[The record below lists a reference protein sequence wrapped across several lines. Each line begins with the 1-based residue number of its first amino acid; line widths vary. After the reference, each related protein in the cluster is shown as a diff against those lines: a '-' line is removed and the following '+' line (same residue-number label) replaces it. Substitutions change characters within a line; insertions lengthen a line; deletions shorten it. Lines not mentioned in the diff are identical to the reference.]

1 MRNLSCPTAI
11 ILIFYSF
18 TASSHAHERIPAD
31 SIEQK
36 IYTTTRING
45 QAPVIDGLLND
56 PAWEQVE
63 WGNDFIQWS
72 PNEREDPSQKTVFKI
87 LYDENNLYVGIRAYD
102 TEPGKIVKRMGRR
115 DEFDGDW
122 VEINID
128 SYNDKRTAFSF
139 TASVA
144 GVKGDEFISSNGNN
158 WDDSWDPIWYLKT
171 SIDEQG
177 WIAEFRIPLSQLRF
191 SSDHNQIWGLQI
203 QRRFFREEERSLW
216 QFISRNDVGWVHRF
230 GELRGIEGVKP
241 QKQVEIMP
249 YVVAKAERYKGEE
262 GNPFAT
268 GRDQNINFGVDGK
281 IGLTNDVT
289 LDFTVNPDFGQ
300 VEADPSQLNLSA
312 FQLFFDE
319 RRPFFIEGNNI
330 LNFQVTDFRND
341 NLFYSRR
348 IGDRPSRYPEIGS
361 DAYIKIPD
369 YTRILGAAKITG
381 KNKNGLSFGIQESV
395 TAREYAKIDINGERT
410 REPVE
415 PLTNFIVARASQDLN
430 KGNTV
435 FGGMVTSLYRDI
447 RDPSLEFLHKKAWSG
462 GLDLLHQWNDKKW
475 FFSINSVFSNVQ
487 GTTEAIYNTQTSSE
501 RYFQRPDN
509 FHKRVDTTRTSL
521 TGTGGQVKIGKQSG
535 KIIYELG
542 TTWLSPNLDLNDQ
555 GFLMSAD
562 NALQWLFVQYRVNK
576 PFSIFRSMRAHG
588 IQYATWDF
596 GGVNTGNGFNFQ
608 YSTQF
613 KNYWGFNLGTN
624 FEGENI
630 SNADLRGGPSLL
642 YPRSANIW
650 YWIGTDSRKKF
661 QVMFNNSYNRGNEN
675 YNSSTRFWM
684 RFRYRP
690 LDMLN
695 ISISPSMSYRTNQ
708 LQYVTTESFGD
719 DPRYITANID
729 QKTYRMEIRF
739 SYSINPNLSLQF
751 WGQPF
756 VTTGEYTAFK
766 RITNSKANQY
776 TDRFHTF
783 SVDEI
788 AFDET
793 ENLYFV
799 DENQDGVT
807 DYEIYNPNFNFLQF
821 RSNAV
826 LRWEYKP
833 GSTLFLVWTQERTDN
848 LPFAAK
854 DNTFG
859 AITQDLFTITP
870 SNTFLIKYTY
880 RFIL

>member
-1 MRNLSCPTAI
+1 MRNFSYLTAFVF
-11 ILIFYSF
+11 IFHSF
-18 TASSHAHERIPAD
+18 TVYAHTWIPAD
-31 SIEQK
+31 SIK
-36 IYTTTRING
+36 KKTYTTARIKG
-45 QAPVIDGLLND
+45 QPLVIDGVLDD
-56 PAWEQVE
+56 PAWEQVA

-72 PNEREDPSQKTVFKI
+72 PNEREDPAQQTVFKI
-87 LYDENNLYVGIRAYD
+87 LYDEKNLYVGIRAYD
-102 TEPGKIVKRMGRR
+102 TEPGKIVRRMGRR
-115 DEFDGDW
+115 DNFDGDW

-139 TASVA
+139 TASVS
-144 GVKGDEFISSNGNN
+144 GVKGDKFISGNGNN
-158 WDDSWDPIWYLKT
+158 WDESWDPIWYLKT

-191 SSDHNQIWGLQI
+191 SSEYNQTWGLQI

-216 QFISRNDVGWVHRF
+216 QFIPRNDVGWVHRF
-230 GELRGIEGVKP
+230 GELRGIEGIKP

-249 YVVAKAERYKGEE
+249 YVVGKAERYEGEE

-268 GRDQNINFGVDGK
+268 GRDQGITFGIDGK
-281 IGLTNDVT
+281 IGITNDVT

-312 FQLFFDE
+312 FQLFFEE

-330 LNFQVTDFRND
+330 LNFQVTQFRND

-348 IGDRPSRYPEIGS
+348 IGDRPSRYPDMGS
-361 DAYIKIPD
+361 DAYEKIPD
-369 YTRILGAAKITG
+369 NTRILGAAKITG

-395 TAREYAKIDINGERT
+395 TAREYAEIDINGERS

-415 PLTNFIVARASQDLN
+415 PLTNYIVARASQDLN

-475 FFSINSVFSNVQ
+475 FFSVNSVFSNVQ

-509 FHKRVDTTRTSL
+509 FHKSVDTTRTSL

-555 GFLMSAD
+555 GFLMNTD
-562 NALQWLFVQYRVNK
+562 NAVQWLFVQYRINK
-576 PFSIFRSMRAHG
+576 PFSIFRNMRAFG

-596 GGVNTGNGFNFQ
+596 GGVSTGNGFNFQ

-624 FEGENI
+624 FNGAQI
-630 SNADLRGGPSLL
+630 SNADLRGGPSIL
-642 YPRSANIW
+642 YPRNANIW
-650 YWIGTDSRKKF
+650 YWIGSDSRKKF
-661 QVMFNNSYNRGNEN
+661 QVMFNNSYSRGDEK
-675 YNSSTRFWM
+675 YNSSSRFWM

-690 LDMLN
+690 LDVLN
-695 ISISPSMSYRTNQ
+695 ISISPSLSYRTNQ
-708 LQYVTTESFGD
+708 LQYVTTTSFGN

-756 VTTGEYTAFK
+756 VTTGEYTAYK
-766 RITNSKANQY
+766 RITDSKANRY

-783 SVDEI
+783 TADEI

-793 ENLYFV
+793 ENQYYV

-807 DYEIYNPNFNFLQF
+807 DYQIYNPNFNFLQF

-848 LPFAAK
+848 PQFAAN
-854 DNTFG
+854 DNSLG
-859 AITQDLFTITP
+859 GITQNLFAITP
-870 SNTFLIKYTY
+870 SNMFLIKYTY
-880 RFIL
+880 RFIF